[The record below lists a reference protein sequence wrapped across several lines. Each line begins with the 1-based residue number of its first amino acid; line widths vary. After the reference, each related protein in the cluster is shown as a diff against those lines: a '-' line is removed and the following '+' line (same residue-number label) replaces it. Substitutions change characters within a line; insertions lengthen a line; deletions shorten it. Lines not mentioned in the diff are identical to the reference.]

1 MGALATEHVTDVG
14 VEDLRDLMRTVNET
28 AQRLQGTHAAL
39 REEVARLQDEL
50 AEANAQ
56 LRRSRSLAA
65 LGEMAAGI
73 AHEVRNPLGSIQ
85 LYVQMLAE
93 DIADRPGPV
102 ELCGKIA
109 RAVEGLDAIVRD
121 VLLFSRD
128 MSLRPTEVP
137 AAELIDRALTGC
149 ESLLVG
155 GRIEVVRD
163 VEPECRLCVDVAL
176 MTQALVNVVRNA
188 LEAMIEFDGPTRRL
202 RVGARAGRRR
212 RTLQGP
218 PEPGIVFTVEDTG
231 GGIQPEVLGRMFN
244 PFFTT
249 RKTGTGLGLAIVH
262 RIVDTHGGQISVRNS
277 PAGGARVQMWLPPLP
292 ASPTAPGAAPGAGI
306 AGALFHADSSQIES
320 NRNTDHEQNSRRR

>member
-39 REEVARLQDEL
+39 RDEVARLQDEL

-137 AAELIDRALTGC
+137 AAELVDRALTGC
-149 ESLLVG
+149 ESLLVS

-202 RVGARAGRRR
+202 RVGARGGRR
-212 RTLQGP
+212 RTLQG
-218 PEPGIVFTVEDTG
+218 
-231 GGIQPEVLGRMFN
+231 Q
-244 PFFTT
+244 
-249 RKTGTGLGLAIVH
+249 
-262 RIVDTHGGQISVRNS
+262 
-277 PAGGARVQMWLPPLP
+277 
-292 ASPTAPGAAPGAGI
+292 
-306 AGALFHADSSQIES
+306 
-320 NRNTDHEQNSRRR
+320 